1 MKKQTVVVVWA
12 VGILLAVVCGV
23 AVYLRSSIK
32 NTAKT
37 TEEKAVFECVSS
49 DIVGYSVKNK
59 DYSYSIY
66 KGDSGWAVKNSP
78 VARLDEEK
86 TVQLLKYASMIL
98 SNGSVKKSEL
108 SGFDKSNTAS
118 IKISLVNNKE
128 YTINFLGTKGQDC
141 AFSVSTGSDIYK
153 TELSKTAALM
163 PSLESLRV
171 AEVFE
176 KLSGLE
182 KRLESFEYEKR
193 GGARI
198 ALRVKQGDELAE
210 GKNKFLLTEPYVWE
224 ADDEKVVQQITVNIP
239 GLKKVRFLDG
249 EAKNAAL
256 YGLDEKTRST
266 MSFTADKKRRT
277 LYIGKNDG
285 GIVYAMEEG
294 GNDIFAISASQ
305 LAFLETE
312 PFYLIDTKLVNS
324 DVKLLSF
331 AKLSVGNDNYE
342 IKRQLSG
349 EKTVFS
355 INGADMNER
364 AFNEL
369 AEAVTKLEIT
379 GTVKGKAQNKAEY
392 KSAITLVA
400 DFGGTQLEV
409 KFLPYEAKSYA
420 VQIGGIE
427 RFTVDK
433 DEIDTV
439 VNKFKESV
447 KNPIKAKK
455 EKEGT
460 N

>member
-1 MKKQTVVVVWA
+1 M
-12 VGILLAVVCGV
+12 
-23 AVYLRSSIK
+23 
-32 NTAKT
+32 
-37 TEEKAVFECVSS
+37 
-49 DIVGYSVKNK
+49 
-59 DYSYSIY
+59 
-66 KGDSGWAVKNSP
+66 
-78 VARLDEEK
+78 
-86 TVQLLKYASMIL
+86 
-98 SNGSVKKSEL
+98 
-108 SGFDKSNTAS
+108 
-118 IKISLVNNKE
+118 
-128 YTINFLGTKGQDC
+128 
-141 AFSVSTGSDIYK
+141 
-153 TELSKTAALM
+153 
-163 PSLESLRV
+163 
-171 AEVFE
+171 
-176 KLSGLE
+176 
-182 KRLESFEYEKR
+182 
-193 GGARI
+193 
-198 ALRVKQGDELAE
+198 
-210 GKNKFLLTEPYVWE
+210 
-224 ADDEKVVQQITVNIP
+224 
-239 GLKKVRFLDG
+239 
-249 EAKNAAL
+249 
-256 YGLDEKTRST
+256 
-266 MSFTADKKRRT
+266 
-277 LYIGKNDG
+277 
-285 GIVYAMEEG
+285 
-294 GNDIFAISASQ
+294 
-305 LAFLETE
+305 
-312 PFYLIDTKLVNS
+312 
-324 DVKLLSF
+324 KLLSF

-379 GTVKGKAQNKAEY
+379 GTVKGKAQNKAED